1 MANKKLKI
9 GIIGCGDI
17 ANEKHMPSLK
27 KLSSLCEMTSFCDIK
42 IERAQKAAEEYGVKN
57 SNVHVD
63 YKELLKDET
72 IDIVHILTPNISH
85 SPIAIAAFKAGKHV
99 MCEKPMAHNKEA
111 AEKMMEAWQKTDKK
125 FTIGYQNRF
134 KKEVQKLKKRCKSG
148 KLGEIYLAKAHAV
161 RRRAVPTWG
170 VFLKKD
176 KQGGG
181 ALIDIGSHALDLT
194 LWLMNNYKP
203 SRVMGTVFHK
213 MKDKLDGNRFGRWE
227 PENFEVED
235 SAFGFIKMKNDS
247 TIFLES
253 SWNLNTT
260 DPKEASATLYGTKSG
275 AEIKSGLS
283 WNQTE
288 LIYNYIEE
296 EKYIEK
302 RIENIEKEGPKFDEK
317 KDLGYLEAESWLN
330 SIIKDKK
337 PIVKPKEAFIVTQIL
352 DAIYESDEKEKEI
365 KFT

>member
-1 MANKKLKI
+1 MTDKKLKI

-27 KLSSLCEMTSFCDIK
+27 KLSDICKMTAFCDIK
-42 IERAQKAAEEYGVKN
+42 IDRAQKAAEEFGVKN
-57 SNVHVD
+57 SNTYID
-63 YKELLKDET
+63 YQDLLKDDS
-72 IDIVHILTPNISH
+72 IDIVHILTPNVSH
-85 SPIAIAAFKAGKHV
+85 SPIAISAFKAGKHV

-111 AEKMMEAWQKTDKK
+111 AEKMMKAWERTDKK

-134 KKEVQKLKKRCKSG
+134 REEVRELKKRCKSG
-148 KLGEIYLAKAHAV
+148 KLGEIYFAKAHAV

-203 SRVMGTVFHK
+203 ASVCGSVFHK
-213 MKDKLDGNRFGRWE
+213 MKNKTEGNLFGSWK
-227 PENFEVED
+227 PANFEVED
-235 SAFGFIKMKNDS
+235 SAFGFIKMENGA

-253 SWNLNTT
+253 AWVLNTSE
-260 DPKEASATLYGTKSG
+260 PKEASTTLFGTKSG
-275 AEIKSGLS
+275 AEISSSLS
-283 WNQTE
+283 RKQTE

-296 EKYIEK
+296 GKYIEE
-302 RIENIEKEGPKFDEK
+302 RIENIKKEGPKIKEK
-317 KDLGYLEAESWLN
+317 KDLGYLEAESWLD
-330 SIIKDKK
+330 SIINNNQ
-337 PIVKPKEAFIVTQIL
+337 PVVKPREAFIVTKIL
-352 DAIYESDEKEKEI
+352 DAIYKSDKNEKEI
-365 KFT
+365 KLK